1 SLRNH
6 RRGSPS
12 ERKSS
17 SGSIKGLRTQAVP
30 QIPASP
36 ASAGTHCTWTRTMR
50 SPIKRSPKAM
60 SARRRSLRNHLI
72 QESKDSEVRGLPRKL
87 LRRFRLRL
95 HLRALVH
102 MDSDD
107 AESDQT
113 ESESHEC
120 PQTESAEPLDSGVEG
135 FRGAWTPAQA
145 APQIPA
151 SPASAGT
158 RDKRTSE
165 HQRSPPQRR
174 PLNLGDRY
182 SARSNIAAARSSVS
196 SSNAFDWSCS
206 PIGSFFPPSSAKP
219 ALMEMPGIPAM
230 FVFTV

>member
-1 SLRNH
+1 MH
-6 RRGSPS
+6 V
-12 ERKSS
+12 
-17 SGSIKGLRTQAVP
+17 AP

-36 ASAGTHCTWTRTMR
+36 ASAGTHCL
-50 SPIKRSPKAM
+50 
-60 SARRRSLRNHLI
+60 RRSRLRPLPLVP
-72 QESKDSEVRGLPRKL
+72 VRFQDRLPRKRF
-87 LRRFRLRL
+87 RRFRLRL
-95 HLRALVH
+95 HLRALIAFGGRGCGRSLWCLFAFRIDSH
-102 MDSDD
+102 ASGSADSGFACICGHSSQMDSDD

-113 ESESHEC
+113 ESQSHEC

-135 FRGAWTPAQA
+135 LRGVWTPAQA
-145 APQIPA
+145 VPQIPA

-174 PLNLGDRY
+174 PLNRGDRY